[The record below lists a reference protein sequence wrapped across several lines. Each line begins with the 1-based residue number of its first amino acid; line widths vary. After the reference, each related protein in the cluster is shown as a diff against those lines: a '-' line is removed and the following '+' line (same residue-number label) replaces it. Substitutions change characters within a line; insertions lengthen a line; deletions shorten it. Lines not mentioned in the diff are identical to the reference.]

1 MLKKIE
7 FDNLFCFIFYKIN
20 TMLKKS
26 SELILAF
33 TEKKNN
39 FITCEKMKIKEL
51 NIFPSTFHEAHLL
64 KFACICFHFP
74 F

>member
-1 MLKKIE
+1 
-7 FDNLFCFIFYKIN
+7 
-20 TMLKKS
+20 MLKKS

-33 TEKKNN
+33 TKKKNN

>member
-33 TEKKNN
+33 TKK
-39 FITCEKMKIKEL
+39 KKKQ
-51 NIFPSTFHEAHLL
+51 FHYL
-64 KFACICFHFP
+64 
-74 F
+74 